1 MIAIEKAYQLRAI
14 GGKEVYDQ
22 LDKIHKKFTD
32 IKNVKKSLNDQMANV
47 KDTDEYKA
55 LAEQLKNVQKE
66 YRNVQRELKALQIQV
81 AEMRSMQK
89 QADADA
95 KRSAQATIANAKAAT
110 EAAKAATEAQKQA
123 TQQSAQAYNQER
135 AAAAAAHKELK
146 QLQLARAQARAAT
159 PGAAAGSYNDIA
171 AQYKAAL
178 SNFKATVSLQDAA
191 ALKLAQEHLMSL
203 KTQLDSF
210 NRSLTEDKVLIGEY
224 TSGIMNAFKKMGL
237 GHLIQDQV
245 NTAKASLNT
254 LNVEFNQL
262 KHQLEQ
268 IKATGVGSLDAVER
282 QLIEN
287 RNAAMQLESQ
297 LEQVHNEMRNM
308 GGIGTQ
314 VTQAL
319 SNEFKNLKQ
328 SVAQFIIGYAG
339 FQSIISG
346 IRSSVHINYELSDT
360 FADIKNRIHGTDEEV
375 NTLIESLRKLD
386 TRSSLASLVDIA
398 AIVSKKGV
406 AKDEIAGITQAVDN
420 LMVSLNGEMGDAKE
434 TVSTLVKLVNV
445 YSEDHK
451 VTADNINS
459 IGGAI
464 AKLSTSGVATGAFLV
479 DFAERLAGIRGV
491 TGLTID
497 KVLGLGAALEE
508 LGQRAEV
515 SSTALSQ
522 IVVKL
527 FTDTEKYADIAGMSV
542 EHYKMMLKDDVLGM
556 FVRIAEALKGNMG
569 ELEAFFENAT
579 DMHLKGARA
588 ISTIGDIAGNV
599 PYAQKRMMDATNA
612 MRQHGIVAD
621 MAATKQ
627 QNLAANVDRL
637 RKAWEMLASS
647 KGVQETLSAVVK
659 LLRILVE
666 NIGMVTGALILFNS
680 QLIINRAKMMLTVT
694 STEAYVVAM
703 RLLQAQALLTSGGLT
718 ALWAA
723 MSLNPITVV
732 IGLFAALYA
741 GMKYYAASVT
751 ETTEALNSSTNA
763 MKSSLDLRVRAN
775 GLVAEELAK
784 AKLLTETLL
793 KQNIARETQAAALK
807 ELKEMYPNLFK
818 DMDVEALKA
827 DKIREAY
834 AGIEKQLRANA
845 ELKAAGE
852 IAKDKQT
859 QLDEMIKL
867 RTRIETEMI
876 AQEGKT
882 GYTKDTRTVEG
893 LGDYEKK
900 VVDMITGKVS
910 KQFTGA
916 AAQIRNAS
924 FATNGKLLFNKAA
937 YSPMIDELNKLIEE
951 KKAEVKLYG
960 DKSIVPKAMGAFDDE
975 EGSPEFLRRQYRTQ
989 LLKAID
995 IRNKYKPDT
1004 AEYDEYTK
1012 VVEELKKQ
1020 YYFNGGRTSK
1030 EIVKDIEATEYKL
1043 GNPSSTR
1050 VQKAMMTKMSRL
1062 QDELKVALKIEN
1074 YEKKKKARKAGGS
1087 GDFTTEEVTADVNT
1101 EKMLSKANQSQIQTE
1116 MNRQQAIYEN
1126 EYESLYKRLGAY
1138 SQYVALH
1145 GKLQDEQNRSEV
1157 QRVQIKLDKIAELEA
1172 KDKKKLTKEEKNLLI
1187 QKEGLTAEME
1197 AIKANIQTQQEA
1209 TAREVEKTYGNIL
1222 VDGLGRSLEA
1232 ASIEIDAALQESYDR
1247 AAAMRKKI
1255 MNSGASPFM
1264 KDRMLG
1270 DLGRDVAIETDKI
1283 KLAGND
1289 RETQVTEAALQTI
1302 QQNKQNQHYKYLLG
1316 AEIAY
1321 QQKLIALKKQKAEL
1335 ESQFA
1340 DDKYEKDMVE
1350 AERQQQVYDVIRDGA
1365 INSFQQISAAYMQ
1378 MEQQRAEIDMQRQQR
1393 AMDWNRRQNEAQ
1405 AQSLQEKQANE
1416 AAYQQAQEQME
1427 RRRLQKNRELAIA
1440 QMTID
1445 YGVGV
1450 MKIWSAKALVAPVA
1464 IAETAVLSGVYF
1476 AKLAMLSAQKF
1487 EQGGL
1492 LGSGGVF
1499 GGQSHANGG
1508 SKFMWGGSMM
1518 EAERDELAIINK
1530 RSAASNRPMTV
1541 TGTPRQIAS
1550 RVNAVG
1556 GGVDFAPGAT
1566 SWSGRGVGWMAE
1578 YSQVP
1583 SFIAGHYMRKG
1594 GMYGGSSSDGSNA
1607 EVLQSILAL
1616 KDHVHNIQVQLNPH
1630 EVAGYNA
1637 EYRKSVNVGTI

>member
-66 YRNVQRELKALQIQV
+66 YRNVQRELKGVQAQV
-81 AEMRSMQK
+81 AELKNLQK
-89 QADADA
+89 QADAEA
-95 KRSAQATIANAKAAT
+95 KRSAQTTVANAKAAT

-123 TQQSAQAYNQER
+123 TQQTIQALNAEKQAAAQAHAQ
-135 AAAAAAHKELK
+135 LK
-146 QLQLARAQARAAT
+146 QLQLQKAQARAAV
-159 PGAAAGSYNDIA
+159 PDSAAGSYNDIA
-171 AQYKAAL
+171 ARYKQAL
-178 SNFKATVSLQDAA
+178 SNYKATVSLQDAA

-406 AKDEIAGITQAVDN
+406 AKDEIAGITQAIDN

-445 YSEDHK
+445 YSEDKH
-451 VTADNINS
+451 VTAENINA

-491 TGLTID
+491 TGITID

-508 LGQRAEV
+508 LGQRSEV

-527 FTDTEKYADIAGMSV
+527 FTDTEKYARIAGMSV

-556 FVRIAEALKGNMG
+556 FVTIAQALKGNMG

-579 DMHLKGARA
+579 DMHLRGARA
-588 ISTIGDIAGNV
+588 ISTIGDIAGNID
-599 PYAQKRMMDATNA
+599 YARKRMTDATNA

-637 RKAWEMLASS
+637 KKAWEMLASS
-647 KGVQETLSAVVK
+647 KGVQETLTAVIN
-659 LLRILVE
+659 LLRVAIDNLGLISIALLVF
-666 NIGMVTGALILFNS
+666 NARLIMNRAQMLLNIASTQAYTIGMG
-680 QLIINRAKMMLTVT
+680 
-694 STEAYVVAM
+694 
-703 RLLQAQALLTSGGLT
+703 LLNAQAALATTTFS
-718 ALWAA
+718 ALWATMA
-723 MSLNPITVV
+723 TNPLTMV
-732 IGLFAALYA
+732 IGLFGLLYASVEHFSASVRGTTDALSEKTKAMKASMDVSVRAMGLMSEEISKAKILTQTLLSTATAYDSKKAAL
-741 GMKYYAASVT
+741 
-751 ETTEALNSSTNA
+751 
-763 MKSSLDLRVRAN
+763 
-775 GLVAEELAK
+775 EELKAMYPQHFKNMEVEVLKANEVAK
-784 AKLLTETLL
+784 AY
-793 KQNIARETQAAALK
+793 QG
-807 ELKEMYPNLFK
+807 
-818 DMDVEALKA
+818 V
-827 DKIREAY
+827 
-834 AGIEKQLRANA
+834 EKQLRANA
-845 ELKAAGE
+845 ELRAAQE
-852 IAKDKQT
+852 LTKEKQ
-859 QLDEMIKL
+859 QESDAIMKL
-867 RTRIETEMI
+867 RKKIEMGVMTQQGASVSM
-876 AQEGKT
+876 T
-882 GYTKDTRTVEG
+882 GFSEDEKKMLEQAAKNVYKKFKGSKADITLPSWLTQDGLISGDQYLLMNKDAYGPLAAELDSMLAKKNKEVDAYAAKAIKPVAKGGFDDTNGMKRSDAEALIRLNRKFRSSFNPGSKEYSKYTK
-893 LGDYEKK
+893 
-900 VVDMITGKVS
+900 I
-910 KQFTGA
+910 
-916 AAQIRNAS
+916 INANIKRWTD
-924 FATNGKLLFNKAA
+924 AG
-937 YSPMIDELNKLIEE
+937 
-951 KKAEVKLYG
+951 G
-960 DKSIVPKAMGAFDDE
+960 
-975 EGSPEFLRRQYRTQ
+975 R
-989 LLKAID
+989 
-995 IRNKYKPDT
+995 KPD
-1004 AEYDEYTK
+1004 AIQKDIDDVTK
-1012 VVEELKKQ
+1012 ALSEATDFRTIESLDVLREQLHGELANSLDILDIKHKK
-1020 YYFNGGRTSK
+1020 GRTGGK
-1030 EIVKDIEATEYKL
+1030 
-1043 GNPSSTR
+1043 NP
-1050 VQKAMMTKMSRL
+1050 
-1062 QDELKVALKIEN
+1062 
-1074 YEKKKKARKAGGS
+1074 
-1087 GDFTTEEVTADVNT
+1087 DFTTEMVTASVDT
-1101 EKMLSKANQSQIQTE
+1101 EKERSKAAQADIRTE

-1126 EYESLYKRLGAY
+1126 EYESLYKRIGAY

-1187 QKEGLTAEME
+1187 QKEGLTAEMA

-1321 QQKLIALKKQKAEL
+1321 QQKLIALKKQKSEL

-1350 AERQQQVYDVIRDGA
+1350 AERQQEVYDVIRDGA

-1378 MEQQRAEIDMQRQQR
+1378 MEQQRADIDMQRQQR

-1450 MKIWSAKALVAPVA
+1450 MKIWSAKALVTPVA

-1541 TGTPRQIAS
+1541 SGTPRQIAS

-1566 SWSGRGVGWMAE
+1566 SWSGRGIGWMAE

-1607 EVLQSILAL
+1607 DVLQSILAL